1 MHGRVISNELLK
13 SSEGGVTIS
22 FGEHF
27 QASEQFDAV
36 FKEGMSLVER
46 TAAYLDGE
54 GRGESKK
61 LKPPLTMV
69 YATESMRLTTRLLEM
84 ASWLLIR
91 RAFKEGEIT
100 AEEAERKRAR
110 LKLKSLGRPSHVRNF
125 EELPAGLRQL
135 IERSFSLQD
144 RIIQLD
150 KAITMKA
157 SETEGEAEAAPKAN
171 PVIAQMS
178 LLQSA
183 FRR

>member
-1 MHGRVISNELLK
+1 M
-13 SSEGGVTIS
+13 TIS
-22 FGEHF
+22 FGERF
-27 QASEQFDAV
+27 QASEQFDGV

-46 TAAYLDGE
+46 AAAYLDGA
-54 GRGESKK
+54 GRSEAKA
-61 LKPPLTMV
+61 LKPPTSML

-100 AEEAERKRAR
+100 AEEAEKKRQR
-110 LKLKSLGRPSHVRNF
+110 LKLKSLGRPSHVRSF
-125 EELPAGLRQL
+125 DDLPVGLKDL
-135 IERSFSLQD
+135 IERSFALQD

-150 KAITMKA
+150 RAMTFNADGVDKGD
-157 SETEGEAEAAPKAN
+157 ELPVAN

>member
-1 MHGRVISNELLK
+1 MENEYRL
-13 SSEGGVTIS
+13 SSEVGVTIS
-22 FGEHF
+22 FGERF

-36 FKEGMSLVER
+36 FKEGMGLVER
-46 TAAYLDGE
+46 TASYLDGE
-54 GRGESKK
+54 GRAAAKGLAPQISM
-61 LKPPLTMV
+61 L
-69 YATESMRLTTRLLEM
+69 YATESMRLTTRLLEI

-100 AEEAERKRAR
+100 AEQARIKRQR
-110 LKLKSLGRPSHVRNF
+110 LKLKTLGRPAHIRAF
-125 EELPAGLRQL
+125 HEMPEGLREL
-135 IERSFSLQD
+135 IEHSCAMQD

-150 KAITMKA
+150 RAMSPDTEPAAEDEAPPAI
-157 SETEGEAEAAPKAN
+157 N

>member
-1 MHGRVISNELLK
+1 M
-13 SSEGGVTIS
+13 TIS
-22 FGEHF
+22 FGERF

-46 TAAYLDGE
+46 AACYLDGS
-54 GRGESKK
+54 GRAEAKL
-61 LKPPLTMV
+61 LKPPTSMI

-91 RAFKEGEIT
+91 RAAKEGEIT
-100 AEEAERKRAR
+100 PEEAEKKRQR
-110 LKLKSLGRPSHVRNF
+110 LKLKPLGRPSHIRSF
-125 EELPAGLRQL
+125 EDLPTGLKQL
-135 IERSFSLQD
+135 IEHSFSLQD

-150 KAITMKA
+150 KAMTFRTDDA
-157 SETEGEAEAAPKAN
+157 PEGEHPPAVN